1 MQIDLAKDFGLALNT
16 SKIPDWTQDCVAE
29 KEIDEGI
36 IIAEDRAGRTHYIKI
51 IEIIPVNFMIMTEG
65 EQNAVIRKYTN
76 LLKTGPENFH
86 IKIVTDVANLDD
98 YVTMARKSYEKE
110 KNERCKEMINDYISF
125 LLEEGGL
132 DSYKKHYYFIFELGE
147 DDMRSVT
154 NQEEAVRLMK
164 QRTNELRIAFRQTGN
179 NAILLDPDPKTEK
192 KLLGNLLY
200 NYYNRRSKE
209 YESFKARVERMQSDK
224 LKVQKL
230 LPEMADEIE
239 FDMKNIIAPRSIDFC
254 ESPSYVVI
262 DGMYKSHFFVDGKT
276 IPNYMNTT
284 DGWLA
289 AINNFGYGYDIDIYF
304 QKADAQQKLNSIKT
318 SLKVSSFKNSRT
330 EEESLDADETREAYS
345 GQMYLKS
352 ALKAARQ
359 GVYDMSILIT
369 VWAHTKKEL
378 AIRKEAMKKAA
389 TRLDVEI
396 YECKRFQE
404 DAFYSTGFTMDLRP
418 KLFSVARRNLTT
430 AGVAAAYP
438 YTSFSMADKE
448 GIALGYHLDNGSQV
462 MYDPFDNRYTNANMF
477 IFGKSGGG
485 KSFSL
490 MTMIMRL
497 RYHGIQNFILA
508 PEKQHEFLRLTS
520 AVGGE
525 FVDLASTSTQ
535 RINPLEIIP
544 MSSPEMELLNGE
556 DYQEKAW
563 MVDKCDA
570 LKVWL
575 GLLIPGIS
583 PGEEAILDS
592 LLVKLYKDFGIT
604 ADNDS
609 IWEDKEKTKLKKMPI
624 ITDLYQRVCD
634 AVKAGDL
641 RRDIADVLSK
651 FITGSARNMNGETNV
666 DLDNKLIVFGLQNI
680 DKKLLPATMFII
692 LQFVWARSR
701 QNIAEKK
708 MITID
713 EGWKLLKGSSA
724 HVGEFVEEIFKVI
737 RGYGGGAIF
746 ATQFIKD
753 VLRDPNG
760 YGEAILSNSQAK
772 LLFGMESFDTEITA
786 AALHLSE
793 EDIGRI
799 ATFEQGEG
807 MFFAGA
813 NHIPIKVEASSLEY
827 ELFTTKRKDK
837 QKQLEMMQAN

>member
-1 MQIDLAKDFGLALNT
+1 MQIDLAKDFGLAVNT
-16 SKIPDWTQDCVAE
+16 TKIPEWTQDCVAE

-36 IIAEDRAGRTHYIKI
+36 IIAEDRNGRTHYIKI
-51 IEIIPVNFMIMTEG
+51 IEIVPVNFMIMTES
-65 EQNAVIRKYTN
+65 EQFNVIRKYTN

-86 IKIVTDVANLDD
+86 IKVVTDVANLDD
-98 YVTMARKSYEKE
+98 YVTMAREAYRKE
-110 KNERCKEMINDYISF
+110 KNEKCREMITDYISF

-132 DSYKKHYYFIFELGE
+132 DSYIKHYYFIFELGE

-154 NQEEAVRLMK
+154 SQEEGVALMK
-164 QRTNELRIAFRQTGN
+164 QRTKELRSQFRQTGN

-192 KLLGNLLY
+192 KMLGKLLY
-200 NYYNRRSKE
+200 EYYNRRSKDFE
-209 YESFKARVERMQSDK
+209 PFESRVKRMQEDK

-284 DGWLA
+284 DGWLT

-304 QKADAQQKLNSIKT
+304 QKADTQQKLNSIKT
-318 SLKVSSFKNSRT
+318 NLKISSFKNSRT
-330 EEESLDADETREAYS
+330 EDEAMDADEARENYS

-352 ALKAARQ
+352 ALKRARQ
-359 GVYDMSILIT
+359 NVYDMCILIT

-389 TRLDVEI
+389 QRIEVEI

-404 DAFYSTGFTMDLRP
+404 DAFYSTGYTMDLRP

-430 AGVAAAYP
+430 AGVAASYP
-438 YTSFSMADKE
+438 YISFSMADKE
-448 GIALGYHLDNGSQV
+448 GIALGYHTDNSSLV
-462 MYDPFDNRYTNANMF
+462 MYDQFDTRYTNANMF

-485 KSFSL
+485 KSFAM

-508 PEKQHEFLRLTS
+508 PEKQHEFLRLCS

-525 FVDLASTSTQ
+525 FIDLASTSKQ

-556 DYQEKAW
+556 DYTEKAW
-563 MVDKCDA
+563 MIDKCDA
-570 LKVWL
+570 LKIWL
-575 GLLIPGIS
+575 NLLIPDLTW
-583 PGEEAILDS
+583 GEKSIIDTM
-592 LLVKLYKDFGIT
+592 LVKMYNDFGIT
-604 ADNDS
+604 EDNDS
-609 IWEDKEKTKLKKMPI
+609 IYEDAAKTKVKKMPI
-624 ITDLYQRVCD
+624 IADLYKRICD
-634 AVKAGDL
+634 LVRSGDL

-666 DLDNKLIVFGLQNI
+666 DLNNKLIVFGLQNI
-680 DKKLLPATMFII
+680 DKDLLAPTMFII
-692 LQFVWARSR
+692 LQYVWARSR

-708 MITID
+708 VISID
-713 EGWKLLKGSSA
+713 EGWKLLKGGSKE
-724 HVGEFVEEIFKVI
+724 VGEFVEEIFKVI

-746 ATQFIKD
+746 ATQFIRD
-753 VLRDPNG
+753 VLKDPYG
-760 YGEAILSNSQAK
+760 HGEAILSNSQAK
-772 LLFGMESFDTEITA
+772 LLLGMESYDQDITQ
-786 AALHLSE
+786 AALHLSD

-799 ATFEQGEG
+799 ATFEKGEAL
-807 MFFAGA
+807 FFAGA
-813 NHIPIKVEASSLEY
+813 NHIPIKVEASNEEY
-827 ELFTTKRKDK
+827 YLFTTNRKDK
-837 QKQLEMMQAN
+837 EKQLEQMRAG

>member
-16 SKIPDWTQDCVAE
+16 SKMPEWTQDCVAE
-29 KEIDEGI
+29 RDIDNGV
-36 IIAEDRAGRTHYIKI
+36 IIAEDRSGKTRYIKI
-51 IEIIPVNFMIMTEG
+51 IEIIPINFMIMTEE
-65 EQNAVIRKYTN
+65 EQNGVIRKYFN
-76 LLKTGPENFH
+76 LIKTGPENFH
-86 IKIVTDVANLDD
+86 IKIITDVANLDD
-98 YVTMARKSYEKE
+98 YVTMARKAYEKE
-110 KNERCKEMINDYISF
+110 KNERCKEMITDYISF

-132 DSYKKHYYFIFELGE
+132 DSYKKHYYFIFELEE
-147 DDMRSVT
+147 DDLKGITS
-154 NQEEAVRLMK
+154 QEEAVQLLK
-164 QRTNELRIAFRQTGN
+164 VRTQELRNAFRQTGN

-192 KLLGNLLY
+192 KLLGSLLY

-209 YESFKARVERMQSDK
+209 SESFEARVKRMQSDM

-230 LPEMADEIE
+230 LPEMAEEIN
-239 FDMKNIIAPRSIDFC
+239 FDMKNVIAPRSIDFC

-262 DGMYKSHFFVDGKT
+262 DGMYKSHFFVDGKS

-284 DGWLA
+284 DGWLT

-304 QKADAQQKLNSIKT
+304 QKADTQQKLNSIKT
-318 SLKVSSFKNSRT
+318 NLKVSSFKNQRT
-330 EEESLDADETREAYS
+330 EDESLDADDTRESYS

-352 ALKAARQ
+352 ALKAARLS
-359 GVYDMSILIT
+359 VYDMSILIT

-378 AIRKEAMKKAA
+378 AVRKEAMKKAA
-389 TRLDVEI
+389 TRIDVEI
-396 YECKRFQE
+396 YECKRYQE
-404 DAFYSTGFTMDLRP
+404 DAFYSTGYTMDLRP

-438 YTSFSMADKE
+438 FTSFSMADKE
-448 GIALGYHLDNGSQV
+448 GIAIGYNLDNGSLV
-462 MYDPFDNRYTNANMF
+462 MYDQFDHRYTNANMA

-485 KSFSL
+485 KSFAL

-525 FVDLASTSTQ
+525 FIDLASTSSQ

-570 LKVWL
+570 LKIWL
-575 GLLIPGIS
+575 GLLIPGIT
-583 PGEEAILDS
+583 PGEEAVLDS
-592 LLVKLYKDFGIT
+592 ILVKLYNDFGIT
-604 ADNDS
+604 ENNDS
-609 IWEDKEKTKLKKMPI
+609 IYVDAEKTKVKKMPI
-624 ITDLYQRVCD
+624 ISDLYERVCD
-634 AVKAGDL
+634 SVRAGNL

-666 DLDNKLIVFGLQNI
+666 DLSNKLIVFGLQNI
-680 DKKLLPATMFII
+680 DKKLLAPTMFII

-713 EGWKLLKGSSA
+713 EGWKLLKDGNKE
-724 HVGEFVEEIFKVI
+724 VGEFVEEIFKVI

-746 ATQFIKD
+746 ASQFIKD
-753 VLRDPNG
+753 VLRDRFG
-760 YGEAILSNSQAK
+760 HGEAILSNSEAS
-772 LLFGMESFDTEITA
+772 LLFGMKPADRDITQ
-786 AALHLSE
+786 AALHLSD
-793 EDIGRI
+793 EDMARI
-799 ATFEQGEG
+799 ATFERGEG

-813 NHIPIKVEASSLEY
+813 NHIPIKVEASAEEY
-827 ELFTTKRKDK
+827 LLFTTNRKDK
-837 QKQLEMMQAN
+837 EKQLEQLQTS